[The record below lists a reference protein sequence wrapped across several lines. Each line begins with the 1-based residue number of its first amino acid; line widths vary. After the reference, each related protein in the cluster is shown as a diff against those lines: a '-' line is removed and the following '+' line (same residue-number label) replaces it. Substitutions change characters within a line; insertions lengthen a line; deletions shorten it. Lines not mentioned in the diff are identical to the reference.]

1 MPRKKRE
8 QSTYE
13 YFKVDEM
20 FFVGK
25 HREYVDKLWTKNQI
39 QESYFKRL
47 VDLYAVAAIIGLK
60 TNRRSPEER
69 DETDIKR
76 TVQMKQLNENYQILL
91 PIMRLILIFDTSRNL
106 SFEEKLE
113 GAFAIPDNIET
124 YQENMELFNSYV
136 RGGIEYLY
144 EKLVLRVPD
153 IDEDYSDFR
162 IANMVALVK
171 TKINKD
177 EIFFKFYI

>member
-1 MPRKKRE
+1 MMAKTTKGEKRI
-8 QSTYE
+8 YE

-25 HREYVDKLWTKNQI
+25 HRDYVDKLWKQGKV
-39 QESYFKRL
+39 QESYFRRL

-60 TNRRSPEER
+60 AKRRSPEER

-76 TVQMKQLNENYQILL
+76 TVQLKQLSENIQTLL
-91 PIMRLILIFDTSRNL
+91 PIMKMVLIFDESRGL
-106 SFEEKLE
+106 SFEQKLE
-113 GAFAIPDNIET
+113 EAFMIPEEYDL
-124 YQENMELFNSYV
+124 YKRNMDLFNSYA

-153 IDEDYSDFR
+153 IDDVYEDFR
-162 IANMVALVK
+162 ISNIVAL
-171 TKINKD
+171 INSPVEEND
-177 EIFFKFYI
+177 LL